1 MNLNN
6 VPLTRKKKLSG
17 AANKKQKMAKDEE
30 VSKSTQDITAFFP
43 KGNPFEIILV
53 MFFKKKIVLNVQSQT
68 KKQTNQVYVMK
79 KYPTVFLPKN
89 FLTNR

>member
-17 AANKKQKMAKDEE
+17 AANKKQKLAKDEE
-30 VSKSTQDITAFFP
+30 VSKSTQDITTFFP

-53 MFFKKKIVLNVQSQT
+53 IFF
-68 KKQTNQVYVMK
+68 
-79 KYPTVFLPKN
+79 
-89 FLTNR
+89 